1 MSRQLL
7 AVLLAGFALV
17 LIFGYSALIMPSND
31 PRPVPTNTPGPG
43 PGNGG
48 DDESA
53 GRAIWEAQC
62 SACHTIDGS
71 TGIGPTWQGL
81 FGSEVPLEDGS
92 TVVAD
97 EDYIIESI
105 RDPNA
110 KVHEGFQPV
119 MPAFPQLTDEEID
132 SLILFMQS
140 LDG

>member
-62 SACHTIDGS
+62 SACHTIDRINRDFGPDLARGS
-71 TGIGPTWQGL
+71 SA
-81 FGSEVPLEDGS
+81 SEVPLEG
-92 TVVAD
+92 
-97 EDYIIESI
+97 
-105 RDPNA
+105 R
-110 KVHEGFQPV
+110 
-119 MPAFPQLTDEEID
+119 
-132 SLILFMQS
+132 
-140 LDG
+140 LDGGGR